1 MGGLRLQ
8 HHFFAKAAAD
18 VTNLNKPVKKQV
30 HSLAIDLD
38 CLEMVRN
45 KNNMLLEFLIRFG
58 RNYFQYID
66 LSVSMLVG
74 VPGFVL
80 SFHSKCQTLPSQK
93 LGIWCQQ
100 LHLFAIM
107 HVHVL
112 LNLEIS
118 TTIEVHF
125 NYIPSWLFY
134 KKLAKTCCTSP
145 LIWLISFSQVY

>member
-1 MGGLRLQ
+1 MGDLRLQ

-18 VTNLNKPVKKQV
+18 VTKSQQKKQV

-38 CLEMVRN
+38 CLEMVKN
-45 KNNMLLEFLIRFG
+45 KNKMLLEFLIRFG

-74 VPGFVL
+74 VPGLVL
-80 SFHSKCQTLPSQK
+80 SLHSKCQTLPSQK

-100 LHLFAIM
+100 LHLFAIIM

-112 LNLEIS
+112 LNLKTS

-145 LIWLISFSQVY
+145 LIWLI